1 MFHGPAADCGPDH
14 AVAYKTRLGI
24 IMFVI
29 YSLIYIGFVAI
40 NVVKPSL
47 MAIPVILGLNLAVV
61 YGVGLIVFALILAL
75 IYNHLCTRQERI
87 TTAAHQAKENK

>member
-14 AVAYKTRLGI
+14 AVAYKTRFGI

-40 NVVKPSL
+40 NVIKPSL
-47 MAIPVILGLNLAVV
+47 MAITVILGLNLAVV
-61 YGVGLIVFALILAL
+61 YGVGLIIFALVLAL
-75 IYNHLCTRQERI
+75 IYNRGCTRQEHK
-87 TTAAHQAKENK
+87 AQAEHEAKEAQ

>member
-14 AVAYKTRLGI
+14 AVAYKTRFGI

-29 YSLIYIGFVAI
+29 YSLIYVGFVAI

-47 MAIPVILGLNLAVV
+47 MAIPVIFGLNLAVV
-61 YGVGLIVFALILAL
+61 YGVGLIVIALVLAL
-75 IYNHLCTRQERI
+75 IYNHGCTKQERLSQ
-87 TTAAHQAKENK
+87 AAHEAKENK

>member
-14 AVAYKTRLGI
+14 AVAYKTRFGI

-29 YSLIYIGFVAI
+29 YSLIFIGFVAI
-40 NVVKPSL
+40 NVAKPSL
-47 MAIPVILGLNLAVV
+47 MAIPVIFGLNLAVV

-75 IYNHLCTRQERI
+75 IYNHGCTKQERI
-87 TTAAHQAKENK
+87 AKAAHEAKENE